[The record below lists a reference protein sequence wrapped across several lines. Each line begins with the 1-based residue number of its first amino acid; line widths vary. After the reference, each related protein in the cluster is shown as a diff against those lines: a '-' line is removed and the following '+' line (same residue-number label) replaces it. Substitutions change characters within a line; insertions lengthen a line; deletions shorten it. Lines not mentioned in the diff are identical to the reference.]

1 MRPGPPCRAVRRHL
15 LQRLPLTLAARRA
28 AGSPRR
34 PPPRAP
40 PARSAV
46 CLQRARLW
54 PGQGGLD
61 GRSHRHDALALRAV
75 KDSTVFGAFVV
86 VLLLPLAVRIFPKST
101 GAFGGFILAGG
112 AIFFVLCSV
121 QTTLVLEIY
130 LWKKHYRGESARSK
144 AASAARWVVAIIM
157 GLLPALMF

>member
-1 MRPGPPCRAVRRHL
+1 MTPLLRLRSLLNAVAALFL
-15 LQRLPLTLAARRA
+15 LEVDDLAFDWAVSDPLIKALEV
-28 AGSPRR
+28 GSLRT
-34 PPPRAP
+34 
-40 PARSAV
+40 
-46 CLQRARLW
+46 
-54 PGQGGLD
+54 
-61 GRSHRHDALALRAV
+61 HRHDALALRAV